1 MRFVSPGLIGAMLQ
15 CCLAIV
21 FHRPGVLRFG
31 SPKRQTEDAG
41 RRFTVGVNR
50 VRCKAAVGA
59 SFGGCADALMLS
71 RVNGKL
77 LKRAAAAIGLALTTG
92 LFSTARWG

>member
-21 FHRPGVLRFG
+21 FRRPAVLRFG

-50 VRCKAAVGA
+50 VWCKAAVGA
-59 SFGGCADALMLS
+59 SFGGWAGALML
-71 RVNGKL
+71 RQVNEKL
-77 LKRAAAAIGLALTTG
+77 LKLAVVAIGLALTIG
-92 LFSTARWG
+92 LFWRARGG